1 VPSKIE
7 SLSRVESIATGQNW
21 TSAAVDTA
29 GWLFTW
35 GQASFVDE
43 EDDSHEEE
51 PVVTEGPGGLG
62 YELDAET
69 EYQATPKRVDAL
81 SHSCVVAVALGWGF
95 TLAVTDTGAVF
106 SFGFSTDGGLGH
118 GSSDSEVLPR
128 RIEALTE
135 TGRRFVA
142 VAAGNLNAFALAEG
156 GELYGWGDGRANGHG
171 QHQRTPHRLP
181 IFYHTRIKLVNAG
194 ECSACAVTETGELFT
209 WGDHNGDDGDD
220 EGSLGHVAEWPH
232 KQPGRVVRLRG
243 VEVAAVSI
251 CGSHTL
257 AADVDGV
264 VWAFGRFETLGLGFW
279 GPLPAV
285 PVRTPTP
292 IPTLRVRVLN
302 SP

>member
-81 SHSCVVAVALGWGF
+81 SQARVVAVALGWGF

-106 SFGFSTDGGLGH
+106 SFGFSTDGSLGH
-118 GSSDSEVLPR
+118 SSSDSEVLPR
-128 RIEALTE
+128 RIEALAE

-142 VAAGNLNAFALAEG
+142 VAAGNLHAFALAEG
-156 GELYGWGDGRANGHG
+156 GELYGWGDGRANSHG
-171 QHQRTPHRLP
+171 RHQRTPHRLP

-194 ECSACAVTETGELFT
+194 DCSVCAVTETGELYT
-209 WGDHNGDDGDD
+209 WVNYNDGDGDD
-220 EGSLGHVAEWPH
+220 EGSLGHVAKWPH
-232 KQPGRVVRLRG
+232 KQPGRVVGLRG

-264 VWAFGRFETLGLGFW
+264 VWAFGRPGTLGLGLS
-279 GPLPAV
+279 GPLPVV
-285 PVRTPTP
+285 PVQTATP